1 MQLIDNHLIDKV
13 SAAAAASPRL
23 RMNYNFHE
31 SPDSKSQRLLNA
43 LEPGTVMP
51 IHRHQHTSETYVL
64 LRGKLKVMFYNS
76 SKELTESA
84 VLEPTAGVYGV
95 NIPAGQWH
103 SLEVLEP
110 RTVILC
116 CREFFDCAVP
126 QSSELVLRPFNESLS
141 WVWAHACYVVAQLD
155 YNLSMQANMQAHAQ
169 SRWVRLVGSKKWI
182 GCRDTKYML

>member
-1 MQLIDNHLIDKV
+1 MILINKSFIDTISK
-13 SAAAAASPRL
+13 AASMSPRL

-51 IHRHQHTSETYVL
+51 IHRHPHTSETYVL

-103 SLEVLEP
+103 SLEVLAP
-110 RTVILC
+110 GTVLFEAKDGPYTPLGGNDIL
-116 CREFFDCAVP
+116 E
-126 QSSELVLRPFNESLS
+126 
-141 WVWAHACYVVAQLD
+141 
-155 YNLSMQANMQAHAQ
+155 
-169 SRWVRLVGSKKWI
+169 
-182 GCRDTKYML
+182 